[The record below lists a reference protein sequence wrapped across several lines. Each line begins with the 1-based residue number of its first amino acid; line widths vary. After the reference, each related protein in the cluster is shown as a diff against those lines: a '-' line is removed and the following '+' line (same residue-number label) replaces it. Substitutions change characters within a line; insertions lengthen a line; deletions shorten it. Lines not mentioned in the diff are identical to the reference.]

1 MSVSKDYK
9 PRYFLKQIKLNADE
23 KAAFEA
29 LANRLRMPFSQLVR
43 LLLEREYQ
51 NVFSEKQDQ

>member
-9 PRYFLKQIKLNADE
+9 PRYFLKQIKLNSDE
-23 KAAFEA
+23 KTAFEA

>member
-9 PRYFLKQIKLNADE
+9 PRYYIKQIKLNIDE
-23 KAAFEA
+23 KTQFEA
-29 LANRLRMPFSQLVR
+29 LANRLRMPFSQLAR

-51 NVFSEKQDQ
+51 RVYQEEK